1 MQINRPLIWILASY
15 LAGILLMSFG
25 AKKKSTS
32 NLDAVFEKTKSM
44 SIGET
49 IGIIIVGS
57 MIVIIVLQMLYLHK
71 KKSKISS
78 YYFLFFLPFFFI
90 LGFFRTSEQLKPAI
104 FDSTFDE
111 KIETTLWGELITIED
126 KGEYQRLTLKEVKIN
141 DRNHN
146 PTFIR
151 SKVLVYNSNITQFKL
166 GNLLKVSGT
175 LQKFQIATNPGQFNE
190 YVYYRNKK
198 FDYKINAK
206 KVTIENSEYNI
217 FYDRIYR
224 LNLKFQS
231 VYNSILDE
239 KQSGILSAMILG
251 DTNSLDEEVNELY
264 KQNGISH
271 IIAISGLHVSLLG
284 LTLFNLLRRLRIPML
299 PSTIASVFLLYAYGI
314 LTGFSVSTNRSIV
327 MLVIYMI
334 SLLVG
339 RTYDLLSGTA
349 LSAILILLQN
359 PMEIFNAGFLLSFGA
374 IVAVGGIFPILKKLI
389 PIQNTILHS
398 FLMCIAIQFVTT
410 PILLY
415 YFYEIP
421 TFSVF
426 INLIII
432 PLSSLVILLAV
443 VAVLLGS
450 IYLPLGI
457 FFIGGAHFL
466 LIFFD
471 GVCKLA
477 LHLPFRQLLIGRP
490 DTITLV
496 AYFMALAIFLLLNQ
510 KKLKKLSL
518 IVLLF
523 SGVIFLKPVS
533 AEMEIT
539 FLDVGQGDGI
549 VLNLPDNT
557 TFLIDGGST
566 NISKIGKYR
575 IESFLRFKGIKVIDY
590 AIVTHTDKDH
600 ISGLLELMEAMKDW
614 DSVEKENKEN
624 KENKDYINSQIL
636 IRNLVLPST
645 SLKDEAYNYLVIL
658 AAKKGIPCLYI
669 QKGDVFELDD
679 LIITCLHPSEKYKP
693 KSKNDYSTV
702 LSLTYKDFDLL
713 LTGDLEANGEELVNA
728 ELKKRGGFA
737 KSYDILKVAHH
748 GSKYSTMA
756 EFLEIVSPGFS
767 IISCGKKNSY
777 GHPHKELLDRLKN
790 CGSEYYITYESG
802 AITILTNGEKMQLR
816 EYVNQ

>member
-15 LAGILLMSFG
+15 LAGILLMSFS
-25 AKKKSTS
+25 AKKKSTP
-32 NLDAVFEKTKSM
+32 NLEAVFEKPMSM
-44 SIGET
+44 GTGEA
-49 IGIIIVGS
+49 IGIIIVGF
-57 MIVIIVLQMLYLHK
+57 MIVLIILQMLYLHK
-71 KKSKISS
+71 KESKISS

-90 LGFFRTSEQLKPAI
+90 LGFFMTSEQLKPTS
-104 FDSTFDE
+104 FDSTFNE

-141 DRNHN
+141 NRNHN

-151 SKVLVYNSNITQFKL
+151 SKVLVYNSNITQYKL
-166 GNLLKVSGT
+166 GNILKASGT

-190 YVYYRNKK
+190 YEYYRNKN
-198 FDYKINAK
+198 FDYKMNAK
-206 KVTIENSEYNI
+206 EVTIENSEYNI

-224 LNLKFQS
+224 LKLKFQS
-231 VYNSILDE
+231 VYNSILDK

-443 VAVLLGS
+443 IAVLLGS
-450 IYLPLGI
+450 IYLPLGV

-466 LIFFD
+466 LIFFE
-471 GVCKLA
+471 GMCKLA

-496 AYFMALAIFLLLNQ
+496 AYFMVLAIFLLLNQ
-510 KKLKKLSL
+510 REVKKLSL

-523 SGVIFLKPVS
+523 TCVIFLKQVT

-539 FLDVGQGDGI
+539 FLEVGQGDGI

-566 NISKIGKYR
+566 NISKIGRYR
-575 IESFLRFKGIKVIDY
+575 IDSFLRFKGINVIDY

-614 DSVEKENKEN
+614 DSEEKDNKN
-624 KENKDYINSQIL
+624 YMNSQIL

-645 SLKDEAYNYLVIL
+645 SLKDEAYNYLVTL

-669 QKGDVFELDD
+669 QKGDVFELEE
-679 LIITCLHPSEKYKP
+679 LIITCLHPTEKYKP
-693 KSKNDYSTV
+693 KTKNDYSTV

-713 LTGDLEANGEELVNA
+713 LTGDLEEEGEELVNA
-728 ELKKRGGFA
+728 ELKNRGGLA
-737 KSYDILKVAHH
+737 KNYDILKVAHH

-756 EFLEIVSPGFS
+756 EFLEIVSPGIS
-767 IISCGKKNSY
+767 IISCGKENSY
-777 GHPHKELLDRLKN
+777 GHPHKELLDRLKD
-790 CGSEYYITYESG
+790 CGSEYYITYETG
-802 AITILTNGEKMQLR
+802 AITILTNGEEMQLR

>member
-15 LAGILLMSFG
+15 LAGILLMSFS
-25 AKKKSTS
+25 AKKKSTP
-32 NLDAVFEKTKSM
+32 NLEAVFEKPMSM
-44 SIGET
+44 STGEA
-49 IGIIIVGS
+49 IGIIIVGF
-57 MIVIIVLQMLYLHK
+57 MIVLIILQMLYLHK
-71 KKSKISS
+71 KESKISS

-90 LGFFRTSEQLKPAI
+90 LGFFMTSEQLKPTS
-104 FDSTFDE
+104 FDSNFDE

-141 DRNHN
+141 NRNHN

-151 SKVLVYNSNITQFKL
+151 SKVLVYNSNIIQYKL
-166 GNLLKVSGT
+166 GNILKASGT

-190 YVYYRNKK
+190 YEYYRNKN
-198 FDYKINAK
+198 FDYKMNAK
-206 KVTIENSEYNI
+206 EVTIENSEYNI

-224 LNLKFQS
+224 LKLKFQS
-231 VYNSILDE
+231 VYNSILDK

-443 VAVLLGS
+443 IAVLLGS
-450 IYLPLGI
+450 IYLPLGV

-466 LIFFD
+466 LIFFE
-471 GVCKLA
+471 GMCKLA

-496 AYFMALAIFLLLNQ
+496 AYFMVLAIFLLLNQ
-510 KKLKKLSL
+510 REVKKLSL

-523 SGVIFLKPVS
+523 TCVIFLKPVT

-539 FLDVGQGDGI
+539 FLEVGQGDGI

-566 NISKIGKYR
+566 NISKIGRYR
-575 IESFLRFKGIKVIDY
+575 IDSFLRFKGINVIDY

-614 DSVEKENKEN
+614 DSEEKDNKN
-624 KENKDYINSQIL
+624 YMNSQIL

-645 SLKDEAYNYLVIL
+645 SLKDEAYNYLVTL

-669 QKGDVFELDD
+669 QKGDVFELED
-679 LIITCLHPSEKYKP
+679 LIITCLHPTEKYKP
-693 KSKNDYSTV
+693 KTKNDYSTV

-713 LTGDLEANGEELVNA
+713 LTGDLEEKGEELVNA
-728 ELKKRGGFA
+728 ELKNRGGLA
-737 KSYDILKVAHH
+737 KNYDILKVAHH

-756 EFLEIVSPGFS
+756 EFLEIVSPGIS
-767 IISCGKKNSY
+767 IISCGKENSY
-777 GHPHKELLDRLKN
+777 GHPHKELLDRLKD
-790 CGSEYYITYESG
+790 CGSEYYITYETG
-802 AITILTNGEKMQLR
+802 AITILTNGEEMQLR